1 MVEVATGAPVR
12 LLILGTGMMGGAH
25 AKAFQAVEGC
35 EIVAACDTDAD
46 VLQAFLRR
54 HGIARGFASLEA
66 ALDWGGFDAVANVT
80 PDAAHL
86 PTTLRLVE
94 AGKHVFC
101 EKPLALNAADAMA
114 MTGAIEAA
122 RLVGMVNFT
131 YRNAAAI
138 QTARELVACGRIGAL
153 RHVEASYLQSWLVGN
168 YWGDW
173 RETRAFLWRLSQG
186 HGSKGVLGD
195 VGIHILDFASWG
207 ADSEIASV
215 TCRLANFD
223 KAPGGRIGDYV
234 LDANDSA
241 AMTVEFGN
249 GALGVVHATRYATGY
264 ANRLALQ
271 LFGTLGAIRLNLD
284 RSYTELE
291 ICEGPGIHD
300 QGWRTVSCVQVESNY
315 VRFVRAIRE
324 GGTLEPSFRRA
335 AGIQAVLDA
344 CFESDRRGMRIEMQG
359 GP

>member
-1 MVEVATGAPVR
+1 MATQATDAPVR
-12 LLILGTGMMGGAH
+12 LLILGTGMMGGSH
-25 AKAFQAVEGC
+25 AKAFQAIEGC
-35 EIVAACDTDAD
+35 EVVAAADTDPA
-46 VLQAFLRR
+46 VLDAFRRR
-54 HGIARGFASLEA
+54 HSIERGFPDVGA

-80 PDAAHL
+80 PDAAHM

-94 AGKHVFC
+94 AGKHVLC
-101 EKPLALNAADAMA
+101 EKPLAVNAADALT
-114 MTGAIEAA
+114 MTAAIEGAG
-122 RLVGMVNFT
+122 LVGMVNFT

-138 QTARELVACGRIGAL
+138 QKARELVAAGRIGAL
-153 RHVEASYLQSWLVGN
+153 RHVEASYLQSWLVGH

-173 RETRAFLWRLSQG
+173 RETRAFLWRLSEG

-207 ADSEIASV
+207 ADSDIAGV

-223 KAPGGRIGDYV
+223 KTPGGRIGDYV

-241 AMTVEFGN
+241 AMTVEFAN
-249 GALGVVHATRYATGY
+249 GALGVVHASRYATGY

-271 LFGTLGAIRLNLD
+271 LFGTEGAIRIDLD

-291 ICEGPGIHD
+291 ICEGPHIHD
-300 QGWRTVSCVQVESNY
+300 QGWQKVDCGRVDSNY
-315 VRFVRAIRE
+315 ERFVKAIRQ

-344 CFESDRRGMRIEMQG
+344 CFESDRQG
-359 GP
+359 RSVRV